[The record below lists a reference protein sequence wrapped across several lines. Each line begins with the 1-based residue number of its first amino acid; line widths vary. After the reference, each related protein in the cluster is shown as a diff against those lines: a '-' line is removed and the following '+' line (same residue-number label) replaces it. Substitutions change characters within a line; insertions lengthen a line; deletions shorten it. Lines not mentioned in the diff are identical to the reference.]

1 MFAVLTSPSPD
12 LKQELRENSDKYL
25 SQISPGDEL
34 ERIAT
39 SKQQK
44 MSLQRKTL
52 AFVRLF
58 QRIYTDA
65 IGIIKLLVKIFNF

>member
-39 SKQQK
+39 SKSQK

-58 QRIYTDA
+58 QRINTQ
-65 IGIIKLLVKIFNF
+65 LQLE

>member
-58 QRIYTDA
+58 QRIHTQ
-65 IGIIKLLVKIFNF
+65 LQLE

>member
-58 QRIYTDA
+58 QRINTQ
-65 IGIIKLLVKIFNF
+65 LQLE